1 MARKEKDTRRIPGY
15 QVESQPRIS
24 PPEGK
29 GPVHTEPVRW
39 YIEAEGVW
47 TSDRKR
53 ARTWPSPSEAL
64 RLIRECRARV
74 GAWNFVSS
82 RSTGSLRR
90 GRSRA
95 NPSIAAYRPP
105 GARLYRPSGPPGS
118 TTSVQEAS
126 WALWPQDRAPRRLS
140 CRRPRRP
147 PFYRVRGSRG
157 RARRDDTGRRRAPT
171 SP

>member
-74 GAWNFVSS
+74 GGVE
-82 RSTGSLRR
+82 LRLIPVD
-90 GRSRA
+90 GLLA
-95 NPSIAAYRPP
+95 ERPIK
-105 GARLYRPSGPPGS
+105 G
-118 TTSVQEAS
+118 
-126 WALWPQDRAPRRLS
+126 
-140 CRRPRRP
+140 
-147 PFYRVRGSRG
+147 
-157 RARRDDTGRRRAPT
+157 
-171 SP
+171 